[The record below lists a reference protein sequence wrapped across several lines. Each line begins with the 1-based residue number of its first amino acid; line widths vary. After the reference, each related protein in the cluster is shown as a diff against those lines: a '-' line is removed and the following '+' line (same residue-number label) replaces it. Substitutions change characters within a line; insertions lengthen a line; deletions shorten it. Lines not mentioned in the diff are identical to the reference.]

1 MTPLLLGH
9 RGTPRLHPENSLIG
23 FQAAL
28 DAGLD
33 GIETDVRRLGDGE
46 LVICHD
52 AQLNDG
58 RKLDTLSRADLPAHV
73 PLLPDVL
80 AWAAQTGAYLNIEI
94 KPELGKG
101 DGRTEE
107 TLDLIRAYGLTE
119 QVIVSSFSPLQLLA
133 ALQHAPQ
140 IERGFLYHRPY
151 QIGCDLVTEVARRVK
166 VAALH
171 PHFSLITPQLM
182 DTARQEGWR
191 VNTWTVN
198 DAAQGRRLTEM
209 GVSGLIGDLPDVL
222 LAMRPESEA
231 QPHEG
236 CKAADHPLL
245 PGRILVVSLSMT
257 NTVPSPAAGALNG
270 AEPEIRRITEQALQ
284 KVLNGTPVDAALA
297 EYNANFKWAPR
308 SSQPRQR
315 PELRQTPTVN
325 T

>member
-1 MTPLLLGH
+1 MHDEASRPRSAQTVYPEGMTPLLLGH

-33 GIETDVRRLGDGE
+33 GIETDVRRLGDGG

-52 AQLNDG
+52 PHLKDG
-58 RKLDTLSRADLPAHV
+58 RKLGTLSRAELPDHV
-73 PLLPDVL
+73 PLLPEVL

-101 DGRTEE
+101 DGRVEE
-107 TLDLIRAYGLTE
+107 TLDLIRAYGLAK
-119 QVIVSSFSPLQLLA
+119 QVLVSSFSPLQLLA

-151 QIGCDLVTEVARRVK
+151 VIGGCALVPPIARRLR

-171 PHFSLITPQLM
+171 PHFSLVTPEVM

-198 DAAQGRRLTEM
+198 DAGEGRRLLDL
-209 GVSGLIGDLPDVL
+209 GVSALIGDVPEVL
-222 LAMRPESEA
+222 LAARDE
-231 QPHEG
+231 H
-236 CKAADHPLL
+236 
-245 PGRILVVSLSMT
+245 
-257 NTVPSPAAGALNG
+257 
-270 AEPEIRRITEQALQ
+270 
-284 KVLNGTPVDAALA
+284 
-297 EYNANFKWAPR
+297 
-308 SSQPRQR
+308 
-315 PELRQTPTVN
+315 
-325 T
+325 